1 MEKGETL
8 ALQLE
13 RSRRELDVCRRQ
25 LAQMNDL
32 FDAHKR
38 SEALLQGEKNLTQM
52 IARGDSLEA
61 MLEGSCRLVEEAL
74 PGSLAIVLLVDGKRL
89 RRGAAPS
96 FPKYLAE
103 VDGFEI
109 NPAVGT
115 CSAAAARKQQVITED
130 ITTDPHWAGYLEL
143 AARHGLRAGWATP
156 ILSSARCLG
165 RSACTGLNRAA
176 RLRSIFKSSTKSL
189 DWLRLP
195 LSANRLPK
203 LLMLRSRS
211 HAVR

>member
-1 MEKGETL
+1 MKTQFVKAGEAVEKGETL

-25 LAQMNDL
+25 LAQMKDL

-38 SEALLQGEKNLTQM
+38 SEALLQGEKNLTEM

-61 MLEGSCRLVEEAL
+61 MLEGSCGLVEEAL
-74 PGSLAIVLLVDGKRL
+74 PGSLAIILLLDRKRL

-109 NPAVGT
+109 IPLWAPA
-115 CSAAAARKQQVITED
+115 QQ
-130 ITTDPHWAGYLEL
+130 
-143 AARHGLRAGWATP
+143 
-156 ILSSARCLG
+156 
-165 RSACTGLNRAA
+165 
-176 RLRSIFKSSTKSL
+176 
-189 DWLRLP
+189 P
-195 LSANRLPK
+195 LHA
-203 LLMLRSRS
+203 RSR
-211 HAVR
+211 